1 MTRMDAKLLPSGGA
15 ECPVPGSPDR
25 RPAVGLGRKLPK
37 QKSKAMDLGDVGAQ
51 RCTTATTMWLRSSA
65 SNGWNALACLDHL
78 IADAATGEQALGS

>member
-37 QKSKAMDLGDVGAQ
+37 QKSKAMELGDVGAQ
-51 RCTTATTMWLRSSA
+51 RVHDCDDDVAPIF
-65 SNGWNALACLDHL
+65 GV
-78 IADAATGEQALGS
+78 